1 MQCNITSNIN
11 KIALYNDLSLT
22 VPFDISIIMKVST
35 PSPWYA
41 IFCFFSY
48 GTQYA
53 KGRYAVRKKSVISY
67 ADIKFYFQKGLF
79 TSRNIANVTYKV
91 KKNRIGHVI

>member
-1 MQCNITSNIN
+1 MQWNITSNIN

-22 VPFDISIIMKVST
+22 VPSVPFDISIIMKVST
-35 PSPWYA
+35 PSPLYA
-41 IFCFFSY
+41 IFCFLY

-53 KGRYAVRKKSVISY
+53 MGRYTVRKQAVMPY
-67 ADIKFYFQKGLF
+67 TDIKFYIQKGLF

-91 KKNRIGHVI
+91 KKNN